1 MYCLK
6 VKFAKTSSFINTK
19 SLFLLSIMNITSQIK
34 QPIHAEMELFE
45 KKFFE
50 SMSSKV
56 ALLNRITYYIVNR
69 KGKQMRPMFVFLTA
83 KMISGGKVNERTY
96 RGASVIELI
105 HTATL
110 VHDDVVDDSNRRRGF
125 FSINALWRNKIAV
138 LVGDYLLSKGLLL
151 SIDNGDFD
159 LLRIISVAV
168 REMSEGEL
176 LQIEKARRLDID
188 ESVYYE
194 IIRQKTA
201 TLIAA
206 CCALGAKSVSEDEAQ
221 VETMRKFGELIGMA
235 FQIKDDLF
243 DYTDDAIGKP
253 TGIDIKEQKMT
264 LPLIYALNNCT
275 SKEKSWCINSIK
287 NHNKDKKRVKEVIQF
302 VKDKNGLSYAEQ
314 KMVQF
319 QQEALAL
326 IQKFPT
332 SEYKDSLTLMVNYV
346 IERKNKQCQS
356 QYQLQCQKRSCF
368 DLILEFGILNFHAT
382 FLQPKASMLIEPS

>member
-1 MYCLK
+1 MLECCIFDL
-6 VKFAKTSSFINTK
+6 
-19 SLFLLSIMNITSQIK
+19 MNITSQIK
-34 QPIHAEMELFE
+34 QPILQEMELFE
-45 KKFFE
+45 KKFYE

-83 KMISGGKVNERTY
+83 KMVSGGVINERTY
-96 RGASVIELI
+96 RGACVIELI

-110 VHDDVVDDSNRRRGF
+110 VHDDVIDDSNRRRGF
-125 FSINALWRNKIAV
+125 FSINALWKNKIAV

-151 SIDNGDFD
+151 SIDHGDFD

-176 LQIEKARRLDID
+176 LQIEKARRLDIT
-188 ESVYYE
+188 EEVYYE

-206 CCALGAKSVSEDEAQ
+206 CCALGAKSVSENEAQ
-221 VETMRKFGELIGMA
+221 VEKLRKFGELIGMA

-243 DYTDDAIGKP
+243 DYTDEAIGKP

-264 LPLIYALNNCT
+264 LPLIYALNHCT
-275 SKEKSWCINSIK
+275 DKEKSWCINSIK

-302 VKDKNGLSYAEQ
+302 VKDKNGLAYAEQ
-314 KMVQF
+314 KMVEF
-319 QQEALAL
+319 QKEALIL
-326 IQKFPT
+326 IQDYPE
-332 SEYKDSLTLMVNYV
+332 SVYKDSLTLMVNYV
-346 IERKNKQCQS
+346 MERKK
-356 QYQLQCQKRSCF
+356 
-368 DLILEFGILNFHAT
+368 
-382 FLQPKASMLIEPS
+382 